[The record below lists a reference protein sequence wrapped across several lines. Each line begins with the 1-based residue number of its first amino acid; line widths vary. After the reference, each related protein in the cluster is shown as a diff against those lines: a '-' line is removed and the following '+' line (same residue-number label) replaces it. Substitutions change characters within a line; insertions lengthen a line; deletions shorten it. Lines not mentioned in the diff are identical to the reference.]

1 MRGGDTMTQSDYKE
15 ELIEKV
21 KENYLSVALG
31 VLVFLVAVTLI
42 FRSGKTDDTN
52 MTEQPKN
59 DAPKEKTCVVQP
71 GDSVSSIARDQ
82 LGSMEHSQAIIDA
95 NNIKDANT
103 IEVGQTLIIPD
114 VAGQVETTD
123 NDEGATPSPK
133 PSAAMMKKADEVMD
147 KEKTDSKMT
156 PAMTISIT
164 GSTYTVK
171 KGDHLWDIAKRAY
184 GDGNKYT
191 LIIEANTL
199 RNPDRLEEG
208 TVLKLPRTATK

>member
-1 MRGGDTMTQSDYKE
+1 MTQMDYKQ

-42 FRSGKTDDTN
+42 FKSGKTDDTKI
-52 MTEQPKN
+52 TEEPK
-59 DAPKEKTCVVQP
+59 DDTAKEKTYVVQP

-82 LGSMEHSQAIIDA
+82 LGSMDYTQAIIDA
-95 NNIKDANT
+95 NGIKNANT

-114 VAGQVETTD
+114 VAGKVMTTD
-123 NDEGATPSPK
+123 NGGKQTTPTPSV
-133 PSAAMMKKADEVMD
+133 AIKKADD
-147 KEKTDSKMT
+147 KMEAKVT

-164 GSTYTVK
+164 GDTYTVK

-191 LIIEANTL
+191 LIIEANKL

-208 TVLKLPRTATK
+208 TVLKLPRTETK

>member
-1 MRGGDTMTQSDYKE
+1 MTQMDYKQ

-42 FRSGKTDDTN
+42 FKSGKTDDTQI
-52 MTEQPKN
+52 TEEPK
-59 DAPKEKTCVVQP
+59 DETPKEKTYVVRP

-82 LGSMEHSQAIIDA
+82 LGSMDHTQAIIDA
-95 NNIKDANT
+95 NGIKNANT

-114 VAGQVETTD
+114 VAGKVMTTD
-123 NDEGATPSPK
+123 NGGMQTTPTPSE
-133 PSAAMMKKADEVMD
+133 AMKKADDKMD
-147 KEKTDSKMT
+147 GEKMEAKVT

-164 GSTYTVK
+164 GDTYTVK
-171 KGDHLWDIAKRAY
+171 KGDHLWDIAQRAY

-208 TVLKLPRTATK
+208 TVLKLPRTETK

>member
-1 MRGGDTMTQSDYKE
+1 MTQTDYKE

-52 MTEQPKN
+52 ITEDSKTET
-59 DAPKEKTCVVQP
+59 PKEKTYVVQP

-82 LGSMEHSQAIIDA
+82 LGSMDQSQAIIDA
-95 NNIKDANT
+95 NGIKDANT

-114 VAGQVETTD
+114 VAGQVMTSD
-123 NDEGATPSPK
+123 NDKGATPSPT
-133 PSAAMMKKADEVMD
+133 PTAAMMKKADDVME

-164 GSTYTVK
+164 GNTYTVK
-171 KGDHLWDIAKRAY
+171 KGDFLWDIAKRAY

-208 TVLKLPRTATK
+208 TVLKLPRTETK

>member
-1 MRGGDTMTQSDYKE
+1 MTQKDYKE

-42 FRSGKTDDTN
+42 FKSGSPEDMN
-52 MTEQPKN
+52 ITEETQET
-59 DAPKEKTCVVQP
+59 PKEKTYVVQP

-82 LGSMEHSQAIIDA
+82 LGSMDHAEAIIKA
-95 NNIKDANT
+95 NNITNPNT
-103 IEVGQTLIIPD
+103 IEVGQTLMIPD
-114 VAGQVETTD
+114 VAGQVMTPD
-123 NDEGATPSPK
+123 ADKNATPSPT
-133 PSAAMMKKADEVMD
+133 PTAAMRKAEGETMGAQV
-147 KEKTDSKMT
+147 T

-164 GSTYTVK
+164 GDSYTVK
-171 KGDHLWDIAKRAY
+171 KGDHLWDIAQRAY

-208 TVLKLPRTATK
+208 NVLKLPRNQSK